1 MQLGGPTMQ
10 FGGRRARTQAARPP
24 ARAVVPRAA
33 VAKRR
38 PLLVV
43 VVVAAGASGTGS
55 ATPPPAAAT
64 ASAPPQQQ
72 KQQQPAVAPPS
83 ALTSLAQILA
93 GGPASTFSAAQQLLL
108 REKPAAP
115 AGPLVAAAAHTAAAA
130 TANAT
135 DADAGPPT
143 PPRPPSPEPLD
154 ATRKI
159 PFRGPPTTDTHP
171 LPIRLGWAG
180 SGLFF
185 WWQLGAV
192 AFLRDRYDLSKVRQ
206 VGASGGA
213 LAAAL
218 AACDACP
225 DRTMD
230 VALELSERYGVWERP
245 LGLMG
250 VWGRI
255 VEEWLEALLPE
266 DAHVLCSGR
275 VGVVYTVLPTCE
287 QVVVG
292 TFSSKRDLIDCLLAS
307 AHVPFFLDFR
317 PAKTV
322 RGKLAVDGSL
332 PDFFTEQNSAA
343 VTAGG
348 QALVFDYYSD
358 ERLVRGSRLDMLALR
373 EPDAIRHVMRLG
385 YEYAHRLHEGE
396 SREADGSSLAATHG
410 LGGGAAFSRFDW
422 SGAALS
428 PEEAARR
435 SPGLPP
441 RNVAVLGVPHG
452 SPLPW
457 VEQAGAAAAAA
468 EASA

>member
-1 MQLGGPTMQ
+1 MHQQLG
-10 FGGRRARTQAARPP
+10 ARPSGL
-24 ARAVVPRAA
+24 AGMGTGFRVVSGSAV

-38 PLLVV
+38 VV
-43 VVVAAGASGTGS
+43 RVAVRADGGSGGNGS
-55 ATPPPAAAT
+55 ATGARTAAA
-64 ASAPPQQQ
+64 AAQHQQ
-72 KQQQPAVAPPS
+72 QQQPKVLSPPS
-83 ALTSLAQILA
+83 ALTSLAQILS
-93 GGPASTFSAAQQLLL
+93 GGPGPTLSAAQQLLL
-108 REKPAAP
+108 RENKKQQQQQTAAPAAP
-115 AGPLVAAAAHTAAAA
+115 IPC
-130 TANAT
+130 
-135 DADAGPPT
+135 
-143 PPRPPSPEPLD
+143 RPQSPDDET
-154 ATRKI
+154 TRKI
-159 PFRGPPTTDTHP
+159 PFRGPPTTDTHT

-192 AFLRDRYDLSKVRQ
+192 AFLRDRYDLTKIRQ

-230 VALELSERYGVWERP
+230 VALELSERYGVWSRP

-255 VEEWLEALLPE
+255 VEEWLEELLPE
-266 DAHVLCSGR
+266 DAHERCSGR

-287 QVVVG
+287 QVVIDS
-292 TFSSKRDLIDCLLAS
+292 FSSKRDLIDCLLAS
-307 AHVPFFLDFR
+307 AHVPFFLDFKL
-317 PAKTV
+317 AKSV

-332 PDFFTEQNSAA
+332 PDFFTEQNSPA
-343 VTAGG
+343 VTAQGE
-348 QALVFDYYSD
+348 ALVFDYYSD

-385 YEYAHRLHEGE
+385 YEYAHRLHDEAA
-396 SREADGSSLAATHG
+396 READGSRLAAIHG
-410 LGGGAAFSRFDW
+410 LGGGAAFARFDW
-422 SGAALS
+422 SGVALS
-428 PEEAARR
+428 AEEAAAR

-441 RNVAVLGVPHG
+441 RNVAVLGVAHG
-452 SPLPW
+452 APLPW
-457 VEQAGAAAAAA
+457 VEQAAAEAAAA